1 MCRIYNKVGESSGK
15 PSTCIVKNV
24 DGEVQ
29 RTKKELS
36 DLQKVR
42 IYVHSIKKMIRG

>member
-1 MCRIYNKVGESSGK
+1 MILKKKYFEINKVGESSGK

-29 RTKKELS
+29 KTKKELTE
-36 DLQKVR
+36 LQKVN
-42 IYVHSIKKMIRG
+42 YL